1 MILPRKFLSEDEK
14 MLFYIIAILCPAV
27 ISVAILHIRIR
38 ELKLFHIR
46 TLVEYVVFLLVNV
59 FFSTLLVCILL
70 GSDVRI
76 DAFMS
81 FTFFIK
87 YVAIATILA
96 VLIPYVYLIAR
107 TYIKIQLV
115 IEDYEEDYE
124 EDNE

>member
-14 MLFYIIAILCPAV
+14 MLFYFIAILCPAV

-38 ELKLFHIR
+38 ELRLFHVK

-76 DAFMS
+76 DSFIS

-115 IEDYEEDYE
+115 IEDYEED
-124 EDNE
+124 NE

>member
-14 MLFYIIAILCPAV
+14 MIFYIIAILCPAV

-38 ELKLFHIR
+38 ELKLFHVR

-70 GSDVRI
+70 GTDVRI
-76 DAFMS
+76 DSFMS
-81 FTFFIK
+81 FSFFIK
-87 YVAIATILA
+87 YVAIATTFA

-115 IEDYEEDYE
+115 IEDYEED
-124 EDNE
+124 N

>member
-38 ELKLFHIR
+38 ELKLFHVK
-46 TLVEYVVFLLVNV
+46 TLVEYVVCLLVNV

-70 GSDVRI
+70 GTDVRI

-115 IEDYEEDYE
+115 IEDYEED
-124 EDNE
+124 NE

>member
-38 ELKLFHIR
+38 ELKLFHVK

-115 IEDYEEDYE
+115 IEDYEED
-124 EDNE
+124 NE

>member
-14 MLFYIIAILCPAV
+14 MLFYFIAILCPAV

-38 ELKLFHIR
+38 ELRLFHVK
-46 TLVEYVVFLLVNV
+46 TLAEYVVFLLVNV
-59 FFSTLLVCILL
+59 FLSTLLVCILL
-70 GSDVRI
+70 GTDVRI
-76 DAFMS
+76 DSFMS

-115 IEDYEEDYE
+115 IEDYEED
-124 EDNE
+124 NE

>member
-46 TLVEYVVFLLVNV
+46 TLVEYVVCLFVNV

-115 IEDYEEDYE
+115 IEDYEED
-124 EDNE
+124 NE

>member
-1 MILPRKFLSEDEK
+1 MILPLKFLSEDEK
-14 MLFYIIAILCPAV
+14 MIFYIIAILCPAV

-38 ELKLFHIR
+38 ELRLFHVK
-46 TLVEYVVFLLVNV
+46 TLVEYVVCLFVNV

-76 DAFMS
+76 EAFMS

-115 IEDYEEDYE
+115 IEDYEED
-124 EDNE
+124 NE

>member
-14 MLFYIIAILCPAV
+14 MLFYFIAILCPAV

-38 ELKLFHIR
+38 ELRLFHVK

-59 FFSTLLVCILL
+59 FLSTLLVCILL
-70 GSDVRI
+70 GTDVRI
-76 DAFMS
+76 DSFMS
-81 FTFFIK
+81 FSFFIK

-115 IEDYEEDYE
+115 IEDYEED
-124 EDNE
+124 NE

>member
-1 MILPRKFLSEDEK
+1 MILPLKFLSEDEK
-14 MLFYIIAILCPAV
+14 MIFYIIAILCPAV

-38 ELKLFHIR
+38 ELKLFHVK

-87 YVAIATILA
+87 YLAIATILA

-115 IEDYEEDYE
+115 IEDYEED
-124 EDNE
+124 N

>member
-38 ELKLFHIR
+38 ELRLFHVK
-46 TLVEYVVFLLVNV
+46 TLAEYVVFLLVNV
-59 FFSTLLVCILL
+59 FLSTLLVCILL
-70 GSDVRI
+70 GTDVRI
-76 DAFMS
+76 DSFIS

-87 YVAIATILA
+87 YVAIATTFA

-115 IEDYEEDYE
+115 IEDYEED
-124 EDNE
+124 NE

>member
-14 MLFYIIAILCPAV
+14 MLFYFIAILCPAV

-38 ELKLFHIR
+38 ELKLFHVK

-115 IEDYEEDYE
+115 IEDYEED
-124 EDNE
+124 NE

>member
-14 MLFYIIAILCPAV
+14 MIFYIIAILCPAV

-38 ELKLFHIR
+38 ELKLFHVK

-70 GSDVRI
+70 GTDVRI
-76 DAFMS
+76 DSFMS
-81 FTFFIK
+81 FSFFIK
-87 YVAIATILA
+87 YVAIATIFA
-96 VLIPYVYLIAR
+96 VLIPYIYLIAR

-115 IEDYEEDYE
+115 IEDYEED
-124 EDNE
+124 NE

>member
-38 ELKLFHIR
+38 ELRLFHVK
-46 TLVEYVVFLLVNV
+46 TLVEYVVCLLVNV

-70 GSDVRI
+70 GTDVRI
-76 DAFMS
+76 DSFMS
-81 FTFFIK
+81 FSFFIK
-87 YVAIATILA
+87 YVAIATTFA
-96 VLIPYVYLIAR
+96 VLIPYIYLIAR

-115 IEDYEEDYE
+115 IEDYEED
-124 EDNE
+124 NE

>member
-38 ELKLFHIR
+38 ELRLFHVK

-70 GSDVRI
+70 GTDVRI
-76 DAFMS
+76 DSFMS
-81 FTFFIK
+81 LSFFIK

-115 IEDYEEDYE
+115 IEDYEED
-124 EDNE
+124 NE

>member
-14 MLFYIIAILCPAV
+14 MIFYIIAILCPAV

-38 ELKLFHIR
+38 ELKLFHVK
-46 TLVEYVVFLLVNV
+46 TLVEYVVCLLVNV

-115 IEDYEEDYE
+115 IEDYEED
-124 EDNE
+124 NE

>member
-14 MLFYIIAILCPAV
+14 MLFYFIAILCPAV

-38 ELKLFHIR
+38 ELRLFHVK
-46 TLVEYVVFLLVNV
+46 TLAEYVVFLLVNV
-59 FFSTLLVCILL
+59 FLSTLLVCILL

-115 IEDYEEDYE
+115 IEDYEED
-124 EDNE
+124 NE

>member
-14 MLFYIIAILCPAV
+14 MIFYIIAILCPAV

-38 ELKLFHIR
+38 ELKLFHVR

-115 IEDYEEDYE
+115 IEDYEED
-124 EDNE
+124 NE

>member
-14 MLFYIIAILCPAV
+14 MIFYFIAILCPAV

-38 ELKLFHIR
+38 ELRLFHVK
-46 TLVEYVVFLLVNV
+46 TLVEYVVCLLVNV

-76 DAFMS
+76 EAFMS

-115 IEDYEEDYE
+115 IEDYEED
-124 EDNE
+124 NE

>member
-1 MILPRKFLSEDEK
+1 MILPLKFLSEDEK
-14 MLFYIIAILCPAV
+14 MIFYIIAILCPAV

-38 ELKLFHIR
+38 ELKLFHVR

-70 GSDVRI
+70 GTDVRI
-76 DAFMS
+76 DSFMS

-115 IEDYEEDYE
+115 IEDYEED
-124 EDNE
+124 NE

>member
-14 MLFYIIAILCPAV
+14 MIFYIIAILCPAV

-38 ELKLFHIR
+38 ELRLFHVK
-46 TLVEYVVFLLVNV
+46 TLIEYVVFLLVNV

-70 GSDVRI
+70 GTDVRI
-76 DAFMS
+76 DSFMS
-81 FTFFIK
+81 LSFFIK
-87 YVAIATILA
+87 YVAIATTFA

-115 IEDYEEDYE
+115 IEDYEED
-124 EDNE
+124 NE